1 MENISPCSEKESKQD
16 KKESD
21 ETKNK
26 FGEWKVEDWYEHIKE
41 LTFETYFI
49 DLKMKDALAIQ
60 FAYEFHKKG
69 ESSKFKDEHKIL
81 IENVCSSFAL
91 NQS

>member
-1 MENISPCSEKESKQD
+1 MENISITTVTD
-16 KKESD
+16 LKKESD

-69 ESSKFKDEHKIL
+69 ESSKFKDEHKTL
-81 IENVCSSFAL
+81 IENVSPPIP
-91 NQS
+91 